1 MIYMPSMAK
10 ILAVAKFTMLM
21 APKHLRLPIPMELMG
36 TMGAMEPVEPV
47 EPKFI
52 ILLRNDFNLCP
63 SLHYGAFYYILFCI
77 LL

>member
-21 APKHLRLPIPMELMG
+21 APKHLRLPIPMELMEIME
-36 TMGAMEPVEPV
+36 TMEPV